1 MLGTASGSDDAAWAS
16 CDLARALV
24 RPDEL
29 APSAAP
35 HDLHIPA
42 ADADVRV
49 PPTLAFGIREREQRM
64 LFAHLPLLA
73 ADMDTRREMNG
84 APGMKVADMNAHH
97 DRALAEGVE
106 QANAL
111 ARLVDLR
118 NANAAGI
125 AFENR
130 RRVIEAFCESEPW
143 KAERYWQDGGSRCVF
158 TLWVSLSVSTASP
171 IQCMIDDLLYTPS
184 ESSAAR

>member
-1 MLGTASGSDDAAWAS
+1 M
-16 CDLARALV
+16 V
-24 RPDEL
+24 FE
-29 APSAAP
+29 
-35 HDLHIPA
+35 
-42 ADADVRV
+42 
-49 PPTLAFGIREREQRM
+49 
-64 LFAHLPLLA
+64 HLPLLL
-73 ADMDTRREMNG
+73 ADMSSRWEMN
-84 APGMKVADMNAHH
+84 ALRRVNAEKMAAHH
-97 DRALAEGVE
+97 ACALAAGVSH
-106 QANAL
+106 AKAM
-111 ARLVDLR
+111 AALVDLH
-118 NANAAGI
+118 NPNAAGI

>member
-49 PPTLAFGIREREQRM
+49 PPALAFGIREREQRM

-130 RRVIEAFCESEPW
+130 RRVIAAFSEPE
-143 KAERYWQDGGSRCVF
+143 KPNDTGRTEVQGSASFACRR
-158 TLWVSLSVSTASP
+158 LSS
-171 IQCMIDDLLYTPS
+171 C
-184 ESSAAR
+184 